1 MESFGDILS
10 NLESEVE
17 DAEEETF
24 MLYSQPI
31 PSMSL
36 GFVDAHASSVDV
48 SVGDRDYTIYQS
60 PTVLSSSRS
69 GGTTGAIIWKI
80 APSFATWLAS
90 PSNPILTTSILTR
103 ASILELGCGISPLS
117 ALALGPRVARY
128 VLTDQSYV
136 QRLVQ
141 RNLDENVP
149 LAFSSGT
156 SASVTCGRGRKKKN
170 AHAHGQGQ
178 GTNQSN
184 IRFTTLDW
192 ETDEVTPSL
201 TGSGEARSFD
211 AVVACDCVYNYALV
225 EPFVQACADACRLR
239 LSDTDLADDD
249 ERRPCICVI
258 GQQLRSDEVF
268 ESWLKA
274 FTALFHVWRV
284 SDNALPEE
292 LRPSAGFVVHV
303 GILRDE
309 LIRNE

>member
-1 MESFGDILS
+1 MEFVDTLLA
-10 NLESEVE
+10 NLEPEVE

-31 PSMSL
+31 PSMNL
-36 GFVDAHASSVDV
+36 GFVDSRATSVDV
-48 SVGDRDYTIYQS
+48 SVAGRDYTIHQS
-60 PTVLSSSRS
+60 PTVLSSSRA
-69 GGTTGAIIWKI
+69 GGTTGAVLWKI
-80 APSFATWLAS
+80 APSFASWLSS
-90 PSNPILTTSILTR
+90 PTNPIIANTIHSN

-117 ALALGPRVARY
+117 ALALGPRIARY

-141 RNLDENVP
+141 RNLDEN
-149 LAFSSGT
+149 LSSALSSGT
-156 SASVTCGRGRKKKN
+156 STPTSGRGKKKRSG
-170 AHAHGQGQ
+170 HGRGAAQP
-178 GTNQSN
+178 N

-201 TGSGEARSFD
+201 TGSDEAHSFD

-225 EPFVQACADACRLR
+225 DPFVQACADACRLR
-239 LSDTDLADDD
+239 LSDDALAND
-249 ERRPCICVI
+249 EGKRPCVCVI

-274 FTALFHVWRV
+274 FSTSFHVWRV
-284 SDNALPEE
+284 SDSVLPAE
-292 LRPSAGFVVHV
+292 LQSSAGFVVHV

-309 LIRNE
+309 IKKGV

>member
-1 MESFGDILS
+1 MEFLNELLP
-10 NLESEVE
+10 NLEPEVQ

-24 MLYSQPI
+24 YLYAQPI
-31 PSMSL
+31 PSMDL

-48 SVGDRDYTIYQS
+48 SVGDRDFTIYQS
-60 PTVLSSSRS
+60 PTVLSSTRA
-69 GGTTGAIIWKI
+69 GGTTGAVIWKI
-80 APSFATWLAS
+80 TPTFATWLSS
-90 PSNPILTTSILTR
+90 PSNPIFNNINLAN

-136 QRLVQ
+136 QRILQ
-141 RNLDENVP
+141 RNIDEN
-149 LAFSSGT
+149 LTSAFSSGT
-156 SASVTCGRGRKKKN
+156 LTSAGGRGRKKRN
-170 AHAHGQGQ
+170 AHGPAAP
-178 GTNQSN
+178 QSN

-201 TGSGEARSFD
+201 IGSDEAASFD

-239 LSDTDLADDD
+239 LSDSALSDSV

-268 ESWLKA
+268 ESWLKEFSA
-274 FTALFHVWRV
+274 SFHVWRV

-292 LRPSAGFVVHV
+292 LRSTVGFVVHV
-303 GILRDE
+303 GILREE
-309 LIRNE
+309 LGKNQ

>member
-1 MESFGDILS
+1 MDFIDSLLA
-10 NLESEVE
+10 NLEPEVE

-31 PSMSL
+31 PSMNL
-36 GFVDAHASSVDV
+36 GFVDSRATSVDV
-48 SVGDRDYTIYQS
+48 SVADRDYTIHQS
-60 PTVLSSSRS
+60 PTVLSSSRA
-69 GGTTGAIIWKI
+69 GGTTGAVLWKI
-80 APSFATWLAS
+80 APSFASWLS
-90 PSNPILTTSILTR
+90 SSSNPILTSTIHSN

-141 RNLDENVP
+141 RNLDEN
-149 LAFSSGT
+149 LSSALSSGSSTPT
-156 SASVTCGRGRKKKN
+156 SGRGRKKRIGRG
-170 AHAHGQGQ
+170 HGHGGAAQP
-178 GTNQSN
+178 N

-201 TGSGEARSFD
+201 TGSDEAHSFD

-225 EPFVQACADACRLR
+225 DPFVQACADACRLR
-239 LSDTDLADDD
+239 LSDEAFANG
-249 ERRPCICVI
+249 EEKRPCVCVI

-274 FTALFHVWRV
+274 FSTSFHVWRV
-284 SDNALPEE
+284 SDSVLPAE
-292 LRPSAGFVVHV
+292 LQSSAGFVVHI

-309 LIRNE
+309 ITKRD

>member
-1 MESFGDILS
+1 
-10 NLESEVE
+10 
-17 DAEEETF
+17 
-24 MLYSQPI
+24 
-31 PSMSL
+31 
-36 GFVDAHASSVDV
+36 
-48 SVGDRDYTIYQS
+48 
-60 PTVLSSSRS
+60 
-69 GGTTGAIIWKI
+69 
-80 APSFATWLAS
+80 
-90 PSNPILTTSILTR
+90 
-103 ASILELGCGISPLS
+103 
-117 ALALGPRVARY
+117 

-141 RNLDENVP
+141 RNLDENIP

-156 SASVTCGRGRKKKN
+156 SASATGGRGRKKKN
-170 AHAHGQGQ
+170 AHGHGQG
-178 GTNQSN
+178 TTQSN

-239 LSDTDLADDD
+239 LLDADLSDKD

-274 FTALFHVWRV
+274 FTASFHVWRV

-309 LIRNE
+309 LIRKE

>member
-1 MESFGDILS
+1 MEFLGDVLS
-10 NLESEVE
+10 NLEPEVE
-17 DAEEETF
+17 DAEEEMF
-24 MLYSQPI
+24 MLFSQPI

-36 GFVDAHASSVDV
+36 GFVDARASSVDV
-48 SVGDRDYTIYQS
+48 SVGDKDYTIHQS
-60 PTVLSSSRS
+60 PTVLSSTRS
-69 GGTTGAIIWKI
+69 GGTTGA

-90 PSNPILTTSILTR
+90 PINPVLTTHILTN

-136 QRLVQ
+136 QRLIQ
-141 RNLDENVP
+141 RNLDENVA
-149 LAFSSGT
+149 LAFGRGTLT
-156 SASVTCGRGRKKKN
+156 SATGSRGRKKKN
-170 AHAHGQGQ
+170 ANDSDQGHGA
-178 GTNQSN
+178 TQSN

-192 ETDEVTPSL
+192 ETDQVTLSL
-201 TGSGEARSFD
+201 TGSDEAHSFD

-225 EPFVQACADACRLR
+225 DPFVQACADACRLR
-239 LSDTDLADDD
+239 LSDAALD
-249 ERRPCICVI
+249 EENDGKRRPCLCVI

-274 FTALFHVWRV
+274 FTAAFHVWRV
-284 SDNALPEE
+284 SDDALPKE

-309 LIRNE
+309 LRKE

>member
-1 MESFGDILS
+1 MDFVNSLLA
-10 NLESEVE
+10 NLEPEVE

-31 PSMSL
+31 PSMNL
-36 GFVDAHASSVDV
+36 GFVDSRAASVDV
-48 SVGDRDYTIYQS
+48 SVADRDYTIHQS
-60 PTVLSSSRS
+60 PTVLSSSRA
-69 GGTTGAIIWKI
+69 GGTTGAVLWKI
-80 APSFATWLAS
+80 APSFASWLSS
-90 PSNPILTTSILTR
+90 PSNPILANTIHSN

-141 RNLDENVP
+141 RNLDENFSS
-149 LAFSSGT
+149 AFSSGT
-156 SASVTCGRGRKKKN
+156 STPTSGRGKKKRSG
-170 AHAHGQGQ
+170 HGHGHGAAQP
-178 GTNQSN
+178 N

-201 TGSGEARSFD
+201 TGSDEARSFD

-225 EPFVQACADACRLR
+225 DPFVQACADACRLR
-239 LSDTDLADDD
+239 LSDDEAFADDE
-249 ERRPCICVI
+249 ERRPCVCVI

-274 FTALFHVWRV
+274 FSTSFHVWRA
-284 SDNALPEE
+284 SDSVLPAE

-309 LIRNE
+309 IKKGD